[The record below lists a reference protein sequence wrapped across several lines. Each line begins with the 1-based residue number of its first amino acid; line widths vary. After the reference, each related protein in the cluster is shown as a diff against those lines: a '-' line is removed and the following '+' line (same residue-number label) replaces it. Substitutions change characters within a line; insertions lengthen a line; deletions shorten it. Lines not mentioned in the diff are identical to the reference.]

1 MAELS
6 VGQRPEMVQDS
17 GSRAAPRFADSC
29 LYSGAAP
36 CGGSCVS
43 TGGGAAGGAEAFD
56 VSAVD
61 GLDADG
67 VSAAADGSEVVV
79 VAVDAGGASAGAAA
93 LDAAGSS
100 VAPVGDSV
108 VVAPPWAVT
117 GSVAGGGFSSVLF
130 ETLAELDALRDAF
143 ALVFVAV
150 WTSFGA
156 GDFLGATSGA
166 GGCVAAVVSVEISL
180 PLSGNVEAGARGAL
194 ASATVVW
201 GFTPAAARTGF
212 AMSWLDVTWSST
224 SAPPIAIATI
234 TPNAI
239 PKCFTG
245 FSWW

>member
-1 MAELS
+1 VVHDGASLS
-6 VGQRPEMVQDS
+6 SARKAARKGVKDAGRLTPPRTDS
-17 GSRAAPRFADSC
+17 SSA
-29 LYSGAAP
+29 YS
-36 CGGSCVS
+36 SS
-43 TGGGAAGGAEAFD
+43 AAGSSPFSLE
-56 VSAVD
+56 
-61 GLDADG
+61 
-67 VSAAADGSEVVV
+67 
-79 VAVDAGGASAGAAA
+79 
-93 LDAAGSS
+93 AAGSS

-130 ETLAELDALRDAF
+130 ETLAELDVLREAF

-201 GFTPAAARTGF
+201 GFTPVAVRTGF